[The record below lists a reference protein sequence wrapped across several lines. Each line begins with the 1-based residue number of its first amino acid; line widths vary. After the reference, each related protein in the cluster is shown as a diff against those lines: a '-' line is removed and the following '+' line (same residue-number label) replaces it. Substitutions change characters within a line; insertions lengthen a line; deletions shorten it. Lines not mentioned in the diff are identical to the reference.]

1 MGNHATDTR
10 GDATDVATR
19 IDLKQADVADIGLAD
34 AGALKIE
41 WADRQMPVLAGIRER
56 FARERPLD
64 GWRISACLHVT
75 SETANLVI
83 ALKAGGADVV
93 LCSSNPLSTQDDVAA
108 SLVVHHEIPVF
119 AIKGEDRDSYYG
131 HIGSALDHQPQV
143 TMDDGADLVN
153 ELHTRRT
160 ELLDEVVGG
169 TEETTTGVIRLQAMA
184 KAGKLRYPIVAV
196 NEALTKHLFDN
207 RYGTGQSAID
217 GILRATNILFA
228 GKVAVIGGYGW
239 VGRGIASRAEGM
251 GANVIVVEVD
261 PIRALEAAMDGYRV
275 MSAADAAREGD
286 LFIAAT
292 GNLNVWGRDHFGT
305 MRDGAVLANAGH
317 FNDEFE
323 LGALEEL
330 ATSSREV
337 RPYTREY
344 VLPDGRRL
352 YVLADGRLVNLG
364 AAEGHPSIVMDMS
377 FANQALGLEW
387 LRGHVAE
394 LEPQVYGIP
403 DEIDREVAR
412 LKLES
417 MGIRIDPMTAAQ
429 KAYSESWESGT

>member
-1 MGNHATDTR
+1 M
-10 GDATDVATR
+10 
-19 IDLKQADVADIGLAD
+19 KSADVADIGLAD
-34 AGALKIE
+34 VGRLKIE

-56 FARERPLD
+56 FATERPLE

-75 SETANLVI
+75 AETANLVI
-83 ALKAGGADVV
+83 TLAAGGADVV

-108 SLVVHHEIPVF
+108 SLVLHHGIPTF
-119 AIKGEDRDSYYG
+119 AIKGEDRDSYYA
-131 HIGSALDHQPQV
+131 HIGAALDHRPHV

-153 ELHTRRT
+153 ELHTNRR
-160 ELLDEVVGG
+160 ELLEGVVGG
-169 TEETTTGVIRLQAMA
+169 TEETTTGVIRLKAMA
-184 KAGKLRYPIVAV
+184 IAGKLAYPVVAV

-228 GKVAVIGGYGW
+228 GKTVVIGGYGW
-239 VGRGIASRAEGM
+239 VGRGIASRAHGM
-251 GANVIVVEVD
+251 GANVVVCEVD

-275 MSAADAAREGD
+275 MNAADAARVGE
-286 LFIAAT
+286 LFISAT
-292 GNLNVWGRDHFGT
+292 GNLNVWGREHFGL
-305 MRDGAVLANAGH
+305 MPDGAILANAGH

-323 LGALEEL
+323 LGALEEQ

-337 RPYTREY
+337 RPFTREF
-344 VLPDGRRL
+344 LMPDGRRIYL
-352 YVLADGRLVNLG
+352 LADGRLVNLG
-364 AAEGHPSIVMDMS
+364 AAEGHPAMVMDMS

-387 LRGHVAE
+387 LRAHVDD
-394 LEPQVYGIP
+394 LEPAVHGIP
-403 DEIDREVAR
+403 DDIDREVAR

-417 MGIRIDPMTAAQ
+417 MGIRIDPMTTAQ